1 MMSAIKNI
9 YCRINFGLLA
19 PSYYTAIPQHVPK
32 IEGIEENYYE
42 GDFLFGNCTS
52 DFSYPPSIMSW
63 YINDQK
69 ADSHLLQPY
78 HEQVIAAYGLNL
90 TQRSL
95 EIRLR
100 VDKRIDSLVSNSGRV
115 KMQCLSQIRQ
125 MPTLIREAEHTFA
138 VQPLYETHLKLINWK
153 NSGELL

>member
-1 MMSAIKNI
+1 
-9 YCRINFGLLA
+9 
-19 PSYYTAIPQHVPK
+19 
-32 IEGIEENYYE
+32 
-42 GDFLFGNCTS
+42 
-52 DFSYPPSIMSW
+52 MSW

-69 ADSHLLQPY
+69 ADSLLLQPY
-78 HEQVIAAYGLNL
+78 HEQVVVAYGLNL

-100 VDKRIDSLVSNSGRV
+100 VDNRIDSLISNSGRV
-115 KMQCLSQIRQ
+115 SMKCISQIRQ

-153 NSGELL
+153 NSGENLTDLIAFNCITC